1 MYLKICCLL
10 TYLYMFVS
18 IPPAADAHKILV
30 IVPMNGKSHWDYMKN
45 FINEL
50 LDRGNE
56 VTCITT
62 ITMGDKLPKNYTEI
76 LIDPPFLK
84 ENLGELT
91 KLKLTVGLSSH
102 FFEFLSLFLSLLLVK
117 EEDLFKWSSKSP
129 FVTYII
135 SVMFVKNS
143 NIHGFENEKVQ
154 EFIHSKDQHFDLV
167 LLQETFHDSYLMLAH
182 KFKAPVALICKCFKS
197 A

>member
-1 MYLKICCLL
+1 
-10 TYLYMFVS
+10 MFAW
-18 IPPAADAHKILV
+18 IPPAVDAHKILV

-50 LDRGNE
+50 LNRGNE

-62 ITMGDKLPKNYTEI
+62 ISIGEIKPKNYTEI

-84 ENLGELT
+84 EN
-91 KLKLTVGLSSH
+91 
-102 FFEFLSLFLSLLLVK
+102 LVK

-143 NIHGFENEKVQ
+143 NTHGFENDQVKK
-154 EFIHSKDQHFDLV
+154 FIHSKDQHFDLV

-182 KFKAPVALICKCFKS
+182 KFKAPVALICK
-197 A
+197 